1 MAKLQFGEILKNTLV
16 EKRISQRE
24 LSVLC
29 GITEVTLSRYI
40 QNERHPRITELIKI
54 ADALNVSTDHLLGY
68 EKNYISGN
76 NMTVNDLL
84 TLLETKA
91 NDIQLN
97 INECLEYHQAK
108 LVIEKLLKQ

>member
-1 MAKLQFGEILKNTLV
+1 MTKLQFGEILKNTLA

-24 LSVLC
+24 LSALC
-29 GITEVTLSRYI
+29 GISEVTLSRYI

-54 ADALNVSTDHLLGY
+54 ADALNVSTDYLLGY
-68 EKNYISGN
+68 EKNDMTKN
-76 NMTVNDLL
+76 NMSINDLL
-84 TLLETKA
+84 TLLEIKA

-108 LVIEKLLKQ
+108 LVIEKLLK